1 MSDITRNVLIALGIS
16 FLTIGTIIAS
26 VSYLNRMRIAELN
39 SLQEQLSVD
48 SLSFET
54 QFSLLESA
62 PCAET
67 VSSTDKTSTDLTS
80 ELDELGEKLSYEQQ
94 QLGTGNAQV
103 LALARQYS
111 LFEIRDYLITKEIA
125 AACKTKTVTV
135 LYFYSN
141 AGDCADCAKAGNAL
155 SYLHD
160 TYPNLRIYSF
170 DYHLGLGALD
180 TLKSQLKLSGSL
192 PAFVINGKTYYGF
205 TSLDDLKKEFPKGA
219 LATTTPAS

>member
-1 MSDITRNVLIALGIS
+1 MSDITRNVFIALGIS
-16 FLTIGTIIAS
+16 FLTIGTIVAS
-26 VSYLNRMRIAELN
+26 VNYLNRMRIAELN
-39 SLQEQLSVD
+39 ALQEQLSVD
-48 SLSFET
+48 SLSLET

-80 ELDELGEKLSYEQQ
+80 ELDEIGQKLSYEQQ
-94 QLGTGNAQV
+94 QFGTGNAEV
-103 LALARQYS
+103 LALERQYS

-125 AACKTKTVTV
+125 SACKTKTVTV

-141 AGDCADCAKAGNAL
+141 EGDCADCAKAGNAL

-160 TYPNLRIYSF
+160 TYPNLRVYSF
-170 DYHLGLGALD
+170 DYNLGLGALD
-180 TLKSQLKLSGSL
+180 TLKTQLKLSGDL
-192 PAFVINGKTYYGF
+192 PAFVIDDHVYYGF
-205 TSLDDLKKEFPKGA
+205 SSLDDLEGEFPKGA